1 MGGICM
7 DKNRPK
13 AREKHVTSGGKGVHR
28 RGQGL
33 GTGPVGSGHGP
44 GHGMSGSQG
53 SGSGGGRGRAVG
65 GLSIPV
71 IVVILILVLG
81 RGSLLGNFLGALPE
95 DSGGSYQSYHDLVS
109 SGSSQSSSSGS
120 GWSEGGANT
129 GVLNR
134 EVSPEAREKYTKI
147 KGDGSD
153 IVTLMV
159 YMCGTDLESRSG
171 MATNDLVEMAN
182 ATIGKN
188 VNLIVYTGGCKSW
201 RNKVINSS
209 HNQIYQVADGGL
221 RLLEKNMGNGAMT
234 DPATLT
240 EFIRYC
246 KKKYPANR
254 NELIFWDHGGGS
266 LSGYGYDEKNPRAG
280 SMTLDGINKALKNAD
295 MKFDFIG
302 FDTCLM
308 ATVENAL
315 MLSKYADY
323 MVASEE
329 TEPGVGWY
337 YTNWLSK
344 ISKDAA
350 RPTLDIGKDIVDD
363 FVSECA
369 KSCRGQ
375 QTTLSVVDLSELEQT
390 IPAPFS
396 AFSKNTRSKIQD
408 KEYSE
413 VSTARGKTREFSP
426 SSKIDQIDL
435 VHFAKN
441 MGSKEGK
448 ELAATLLEAI
458 KYNKTS
464 SNMTNAYGLSAY
476 FPYKRTSNV
485 DKAVQTY
492 SAIGMDEEYT
502 DCIRD
507 FASMEVAGQVSSG
520 GTNTPLSSLFGDP
533 SSSSSSQSQVDISQ
547 LLMAFLSSQSGISG
561 LSGANT
567 DFFTG
572 KSLATEE
579 MAEYISENHF
589 DTANLKWKLNGEGQ
603 KVISMPEDQWDL
615 ITMVDYCMYYDDG
628 EGYVDLGMD
637 NVYAF
642 DDEGNLIGD
651 CDKTWISIDGQ
662 PVAYYHLDTTE
673 DGDNYTITG
682 RVPALLNGERVDIML
697 EFDQDNPKGYVT
709 GARPDYKEDQ
719 TQTQSRGLIEL
730 KKGDKIDFLCD
741 FYGYDGSYQDSYM
754 LGEEFIVPGTMA
766 DLSISN
772 TVVGDGDVVANYRF
786 SDIYQ
791 QHYWTEKITP
801 Q

>member
-1 MGGICM
+1 M

-44 GHGMSGSQG
+44 NMSGGHHGG
-53 SGSGGGRGRAVG
+53 SSGGRRRSVG
-65 GLSIPV
+65 GLSLPAI
-71 IVVILILVLG
+71 IVLAIILLG
-81 RGSLLGNFLGALPE
+81 GGGLGGNFLGGLTG
-95 DSGGSYQSYHDLVS
+95 DSGGSSSSYHDLIS
-109 SGSSQSSSSGS
+109 SGGSASSQTAS
-120 GWSEGGANT
+120 GWSEGGPNT

-134 EVSPEAREKYTKI
+134 DVSPDARDKYTKI

-153 IVTLMV
+153 IMTLMV

-171 MATNDLVEMAN
+171 MATNDLAEMAN

-201 RNKVINSS
+201 RNKIVNSNY
-209 HNQIYQVADGGL
+209 NQIYQVANGGL
-221 RLLEKNMGNGAMT
+221 RLLEKNMGRGAMT

-246 KKKYPANR
+246 KKNFPANR
-254 NELIFWDHGGGS
+254 NELILWDHGGGS

-280 SMTLDGINKALKNAD
+280 SMTLDGINTALKNAD

-315 MLSKYADY
+315 MLSKYSDY
-323 MVASEE
+323 LISSEE

-344 ISKDAA
+344 ISQDTS

-369 KSCRGQ
+369 KRCRGQ
-375 QTTLSVVDLSELEQT
+375 QTTLSVVDLSELQET
-390 IPAPFS
+390 IPEPFS
-396 AFSKNTRSKIQD
+396 AFSKSTRSKIQD

-413 VSTARGKTREFSP
+413 VSTARGRTREFSP
-426 SSKIDQIDL
+426 SSRIDQIDL
-435 VHFAKN
+435 IHFAKN
-441 MGSKEGK
+441 IGSKEGK
-448 ELAATLLEAI
+448 ELAAVLLEAI

-492 SAIGMDEEYT
+492 SAIGMDEEYSS
-502 DCIRD
+502 CIRD
-507 FASMEVAGQVSSG
+507 FASMEVAGQVASG
-520 GTNTPLSSLFGDP
+520 GTNTPMSSLFGELDG
-533 SSSSSSQSQVDISQ
+533 SSSVQNASEITQ
-547 LLMAFLSSQSGISG
+547 LLTAFLASQSGISG
-561 LSGANT
+561 LSGKNT
-567 DFFTG
+567 DFFDG
-572 KSLATEE
+572 KALSIED
-579 MAEYISENHF
+579 MASYISLNQFNTAYLTWTEN
-589 DTANLKWKLNGEGQ
+589 DKGQ

-615 ITMVDYCMYYDDG
+615 INMLDYCLYYDDG

-637 NVYAF
+637 NVYEF
-642 DDEGNLIGD
+642 DDKGNLIGD

-673 DGDNYTITG
+673 EGDNYTITG
-682 RVPALLNGERVDIML
+682 RVPAVLNGERVDLML
-697 EFDQDNPKGYVT
+697 VFDQDNPKGYVT

-719 TQTQSRGLIEL
+719 TETESKGLIEL

-754 LGEEFIVPGTMA
+754 LGEQFIVPGSMA
-766 DLSISN
+766 DLTISN
-772 TVVGDGDVVANYRF
+772 TVVGDGKVVANYRF
-786 SDIYQ
+786 TDIYD
-791 QHYWTEKITP
+791 QHYWTETIT